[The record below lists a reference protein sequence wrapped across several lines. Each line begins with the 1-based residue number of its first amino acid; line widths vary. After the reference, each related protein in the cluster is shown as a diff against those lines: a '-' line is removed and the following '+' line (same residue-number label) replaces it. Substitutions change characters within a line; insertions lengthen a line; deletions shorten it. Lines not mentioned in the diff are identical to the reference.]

1 MIRWLLFLLALTVAA
16 ASSLTVFK
24 APTLF
29 LWKVAIIAGE
39 FGYLAAVVPLLL
51 IWLAWAHGGRL
62 GLPIL
67 ILCLAS
73 IALLLWPVAQAA
85 FIGRKL
91 PAQLARAFGEVK
103 LARAPFSFAT
113 LAQVMPEEVKVETME
128 FQRTRGGRTMELDFY
143 PAVRRTMPAPC
154 VVVIHGGGW
163 DNGDRTQ
170 LSQMNHFLAQRG
182 YAVAA
187 ISYGLAPEHVWPSQA
202 DDIGAAIVFLKAN
215 AAHLGVDAQR
225 FVLLGRSAGGQ
236 LATAYAYGRTDPA
249 VRGVI
254 SLYGPQDQVFA
265 WKYSREDDI
274 LNATKLLRQF
284 LGGTPETAGAAYT
297 SASAYL
303 IATKNSPPTLLIHGA
318 NDALVWHKQSERMH
332 AKLDELGVPNVFVS
346 LPWATHALDFN
357 LYGPSGQ
364 LATYSIEWFLA
375 AVTK

>member
-1 MIRWLLFLLALTVAA
+1 MIRWLLFLLALSVTAA
-16 ASSLTVFK
+16 ALLTVLK

-29 LWKVAIIAGE
+29 LWKVSILAGE
-39 FGYLAAVVPLLL
+39 FGHLLVVVPLLL

-62 GLPIL
+62 GMPIL
-67 ILCLAS
+67 VLCVLA
-73 IALLLWPVAQAA
+73 IGLLLRPVVQAA
-85 FIGRKL
+85 FMGPKL
-91 PAQLARAFGEVK
+91 PAQLEKAFGAVE
-103 LARAPFSFAT
+103 LRRAPFSFAT
-113 LAQVMPEEVKVETME
+113 LLHVMPEEVKV
-128 FQRTRGGRTMELDFY
+128 RGLECICEDSKEPLALDFY
-143 PAVRRTMPAPC
+143 PAAGRTTPAPC

-170 LSQMNHFLAQRG
+170 IAGMNHYLAQRG

-187 ISYGLAPEHVWPSQA
+187 ISYRLAPKNVWPAQA
-202 DDIGAAIVFLKAN
+202 DDIGAAIAFLKQQAGV
-215 AAHLGVDAQR
+215 LGIDPTC

-236 LATAYAYGRTDPA
+236 LATAYAYGRPDPA
-249 VRGVI
+249 VRGAI

-265 WKYSREDDI
+265 WQFSREDDI

-284 LGGTPETAGAAYT
+284 LGGTPETAAAAYT

-303 IATKNSPPTLLIHGA
+303 IATKDSPPTLMVHGA

-332 AKLDELGVPNVFVS
+332 AKLDGLGVRNAFVS
-346 LPWATHALDFN
+346 LPWATHAFDYN

-364 LATYSIEWFLA
+364 LTTYSIEWFLA

>member
-1 MIRWLLFLLALTVAA
+1 
-16 ASSLTVFK
+16 
-24 APTLF
+24 
-29 LWKVAIIAGE
+29 
-39 FGYLAAVVPLLL
+39 VPLLL

-73 IALLLWPVAQAA
+73 IALLLRPVVQAA
-85 FIGRKL
+85 FMGSKL
-91 PAQLARAFGEVK
+91 PAQLTRAFGEVK
-103 LARAPFSFAT
+103 LAREPFSFAT
-113 LAQVMPEEVKVETME
+113 LAQVVPDEVKVRTLE
-128 FQRTRGGRTMELDFY
+128 FQHPDGGQTLGLDFY
-143 PAVRRTMPAPC
+143 PAAGRTTPAPC

-170 LSQMNHFLAQRG
+170 LARMNHYLAQRG

-187 ISYGLAPEHVWPSQA
+187 VSYGLAPAHVWPSQA
-202 DDIGAAIVFLKAN
+202 DDIAAAFAFLKQQ
-215 AAHLGVDAQR
+215 AAVLDIDPTR

-236 LATAYAYGRTDPA
+236 LATAYAYGRPDPA

-265 WKYSREDDI
+265 WQYSREDDI
-274 LNATKLLRQF
+274 LNAPKLLRQF
-284 LGGTPETAGAAYT
+284 LGGTPETAGAAYA

-303 IATKNSPPTLLIHGA
+303 IATKSSPPTLLIHGV
-318 NDALVWHKQSERMH
+318 NDSLVWHKQSERMH
-332 AKLDELGVPNVFVS
+332 AKLDGLGVPNAFVS

>member
-1 MIRWLLFLLALTVAA
+1 MTA

-29 LWKVAIIAGE
+29 LWKIAIIVGE
-39 FGYLAAVVPLLL
+39 FGYMLVVVPLLL

-73 IALLLWPVAQAA
+73 IALLLRPVVQAA
-85 FIGRKL
+85 FMGAGL
-91 PAQLARAFGEVK
+91 PAQLGRAFGEVK
-103 LARAPFSFAT
+103 LGRQPFAFAT
-113 LAQVMPEEVKVETME
+113 LAQVMPQKVKMQTIK
-128 FQRTRGGRTMELDFY
+128 FQRPESGQTMELDFY
-143 PAVRRTMPAPC
+143 PAAGCTTPAPC

-170 LSQMNHFLAQRG
+170 LARMNPYLAQCG
-182 YAVAA
+182 YAVVAV
-187 ISYGLAPEHVWPSQA
+187 SYGLAPEHVWPSQA
-202 DDIGAAIVFLKAN
+202 EDIGAAILYLKQN
-215 AAHLGVDAQR
+215 TLNLGIDAQR

-236 LATAYAYGRTDPA
+236 LATAYAYGRPDPA

-265 WKYSREDDI
+265 WQYSRENDI

-284 LGGTPETAGAAYT
+284 LGGPPETAGAAYT
-297 SASAYL
+297 SASAYF
-303 IATKNSPPTLLIHGA
+303 IATKSSPPTLLIHGV
-318 NDALVWHKQSERMH
+318 NDSLVWHKQSERMH
-332 AKLDELGVPNVFVS
+332 AKLDELGVPNAFVS

-364 LATYSIEWFLA
+364 LVTYSIQWFLA